1 MSIKQRRLAKG
12 WTQDELALHSGI
24 SARTIQRVES
34 GQSVGSETLKCLAAV
49 FETSVKHTENTESVT
64 FNESEKSA
72 IKYGQSLL
80 QTPKKGESDPSTRI
94 EREAIDYGKSLLSK
108 LKQKKSRLTS
118 QLSGTANSLLGS
130 TSLHILANYYQPL
143 IGV

>member
-49 FETSVKHTENTESVT
+49 FETSV
-64 FNESEKSA
+64 
-72 IKYGQSLL
+72 
-80 QTPKKGESDPSTRI
+80 
-94 EREAIDYGKSLLSK
+94 
-108 LKQKKSRLTS
+108 
-118 QLSGTANSLLGS
+118 NSLIQEQDMNS
-130 TSLHILANYYQPL
+130 
-143 IGV
+143 V

>member
-49 FETSVKHTENTESVT
+49 FETSVNSLIQEQDMNSVKHTENTESVT
-64 FNESEKSA
+64 LNESEKYA

-80 QTPKKGESDPSTRI
+80 QTPKKGESDPLTRI

-108 LKQKKSRLTS
+108 LKQK
-118 QLSGTANSLLGS
+118 
-130 TSLHILANYYQPL
+130 
-143 IGV
+143 